1 MSAPPEPAALPRV
14 IVLYGPTGVGKTQLA
29 IELSQLLNGE
39 IVGADSI
46 QVYRGFDIGS
56 GKPTPAELG
65 GVAHHLLDVLEPTE
79 AIDAMRYAALADA
92 AIRGTLARGRSPV
105 IAGGTG
111 LWLRALLRGLVS
123 VPAPDPELRARL
135 EADFQRDPTAARAK
149 LSEIDPISA
158 ARVHPNDMIRT
169 VRALE
174 VHAQTGRALG
184 ALREEHA
191 LGQPRYRALVL
202 AIDLPEPHYTKAIEQ
217 RTRGMLE
224 RGLIAE
230 VTGLIA
236 RYGSEARPL
245 HSVGYQQVLD
255 HLQGAA
261 TLAETEQRIVQAT
274 RLYARRQ
281 RTWAKTDP
289 DIALRLTPHEARA
302 PAVLDRLR
310 AHVEQG

>member
-1 MSAPPEPAALPRV
+1 MIDA

-29 IELSQLLNGE
+29 IELCRELGGE
-39 IVGADSI
+39 IIGADSV

-56 GKPTPAELG
+56 GKPTPGELG
-65 GVAHHLLDVLEPTE
+65 EVVHHLLDVLEPTE
-79 AIDAMRYAALADA
+79 TLDAMRYAALADA
-92 AIRGTLARGRSPV
+92 AIKRTADSGRVPI

-123 VPAPDPELRARL
+123 VPAPDPELRAEL
-135 EADFQRDPTAARAK
+135 EAEFRSDPAAARVK
-149 LSEIDPISA
+149 LSAIDPISA
-158 ARVHPNDMIRT
+158 ARVHPNDMLRT

-174 VHAQTGRALG
+174 VHAQTGQALG

-202 AIDLPEPHYTKAIEQ
+202 GVDVPDPHYTAAIEQ

-224 RGLIAE
+224 RGLVRE
-230 VTGLIA
+230 VEGLVE
-236 RYGSEARPL
+236 RFGSELRPL
-245 HSVGYQQVLD
+245 GSVGYMQALE

-261 TLAETEQRIVQAT
+261 TLDETYQRIVQAT
-274 RLYARRQ
+274 RAYARRQ

-289 DIALRLTPHEARA
+289 DITLRLTPAEARETA
-302 PAVLDRLR
+302 ALERIHTHLAR
-310 AHVEQG
+310 